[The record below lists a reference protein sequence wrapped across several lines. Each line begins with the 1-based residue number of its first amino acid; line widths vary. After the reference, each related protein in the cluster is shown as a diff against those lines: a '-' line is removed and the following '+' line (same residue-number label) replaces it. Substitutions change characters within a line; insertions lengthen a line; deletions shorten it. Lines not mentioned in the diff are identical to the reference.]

1 MQLGSNIIA
10 ACGISGPSRNK
21 SKLRLHDAGAV
32 AKCSRYLYV
41 ALHTKK
47 KEKKKMLKGRGGNLL
62 IHFTAIPYRA
72 STRPVQ
78 GQKRVFPVSFFPT
91 GKTLFSLQG
100 WVCSVMMILFLEAH
114 KN

>member
-21 SKLRLHDAGAV
+21 SKLRLHDADAV

-47 KEKKKMLKGRGGNLL
+47 EVKKKCLEEEVVTCSFIYDDTVLG
-62 IHFTAIPYRA
+62 
-72 STRPVQ
+72 ST
-78 GQKRVFPVSFFPT
+78 QKLT
-91 GKTLFSLQG
+91 
-100 WVCSVMMILFLEAH
+100 
-114 KN
+114 

>member
-21 SKLRLHDAGAV
+21 SKLRLHDADAV

-47 KEKKKMLKGRGGNLL
+47 REKKN
-62 IHFTAIPYRA
+62 A
-72 STRPVQ
+72 
-78 GQKRVFPVSFFPT
+78 
-91 GKTLFSLQG
+91 
-100 WVCSVMMILFLEAH
+100 
-114 KN
+114 